1 MEDKKRYNLGILI
14 GGVHTCFPKEHIKGI
29 AEAAKELD
37 VNICFFLGTHA
48 NDFFEDV
55 LAEIRKIPMIISLI
69 PYTNTAL
76 WEGLTD

>member
-37 VNICFFLGTHA
+37 VNIQ
-48 NDFFEDV
+48 
-55 LAEIRKIPMIISLI
+55 
-69 PYTNTAL
+69 
-76 WEGLTD
+76 

>member
-1 MEDKKRYNLGILI
+1 MEDKKRYNLGILS

-37 VNICFFLGTHA
+37 VNICFFLGTA
-48 NDFFEDV
+48 AMIFLKMFW
-55 LAEIRKIPMIISLI
+55 AEIRKIPMIISLI

>member
-1 MEDKKRYNLGILI
+1 MEDKKRYNFGVLI

-48 NDFFEDV
+48 NEFLKMFWV
-55 LAEIRKIPMIISLI
+55 EIRKILMIISLI
-69 PYTNTAL
+69 PYTNIAL
-76 WEGLTD
+76 WEELTD